1 MREII
6 SLNENWTLSFPK
18 GDHATEQVNLP
29 HTWNAVDGND
39 GNGSYLRTT
48 GVYTRTFTT
57 PKQPREGGR
66 TYVEV
71 LAAALNSTVKVN
83 GQVATT
89 HEGGFSI
96 FRADVTDLCHAGEN
110 ELTIEVSN
118 EDTPSMYPSSADF
131 TFYGGLYRGVNL
143 ISVPNAHF
151 DLDYYGGP
159 GMMVTPVPTEDGGAN
174 FTIKSFVTNPADDLT
189 VMYSIED
196 CFGREVA
203 SAVRGSADTEVTI
216 YVPDAQLWS
225 MDEPNLYTV
234 VATLQRN
241 NEEVDEIAANIG
253 VRSFKVTPDEGFSIN
268 GVPTPLRGVSRHQDR
283 VFEGNALTAEEH
295 YDDAM
300 LIKELGAN
308 TIRLAHYQHSQDFYD
323 ACDEIGF
330 AVWAEIPFISVF
342 KKGEGAHKHVMEEM
356 KELIIQNYN
365 HPSIMFWGISN
376 EILIGGISQELV
388 DTHHDLE
395 KLCKEL
401 DPTRLTTIA
410 HVSTTPVNG
419 PMHHITDLESY
430 NHYFGWYG
438 GKMEQNGPWLDQ
450 FHAEHPDICI
460 GISEYG
466 CEGIINWHSNTP
478 QCKDYTEEYQALY
491 HEHMAQVFEDRP
503 WVWASHVWNMFD
515 FGCAARNEGGVSGR
529 NNKGLITMDRKT
541 KKDSYFVYQ
550 AYWTQT
556 PMVHIAGRRHAQRA
570 GETTEIKVY
579 SNQDTVVLYVNGKE
593 AGQQTAH
600 RVFKFNAALN
610 EGFNTIV
617 AVAGDVKD
625 SITLEK
631 VAEEPG
637 YYTLPEFN
645 ERQEGVANWFKQI
658 GSMDLTAPMEFPE
671 GYYSVKDTMEDLAKN
686 EEALALAA
694 KAVKLATN
702 FDIKPGVGMWDMMK
716 KMTPEA
722 MSNMISGMPEGFIE
736 SLNAQL
742 IKVKK

>member
-48 GVYTRTFTT
+48 GVYTRTFTA

-96 FRADVTDLCHAGEN
+96 FRADVTDLCHEGEN

-143 ISVPNAHF
+143 ISVPDAHF

-216 YVPDAQLWS
+216 YIPDAQLWS

-241 NEEVDEIAANIG
+241 NEEVDEIAANVG

-593 AGQQTAH
+593 VGQQTAH

-645 ERQEGVANWFKQI
+645 ERQEGVANWFKQV

>member
-1 MREII
+1 M
-6 SLNENWTLSFPK
+6 
-18 GDHATEQVNLP
+18 
-29 HTWNAVDGND
+29 
-39 GNGSYLRTT
+39 
-48 GVYTRTFTT
+48 
-57 PKQPREGGR
+57 
-66 TYVEV
+66 
-71 LAAALNSTVKVN
+71 
-83 GQVATT
+83 
-89 HEGGFSI
+89 
-96 FRADVTDLCHAGEN
+96 
-110 ELTIEVSN
+110 
-118 EDTPSMYPSSADF
+118 
-131 TFYGGLYRGVNL
+131 
-143 ISVPNAHF
+143 
-151 DLDYYGGP
+151 
-159 GMMVTPVPTEDGGAN
+159 
-174 FTIKSFVTNPADDLT
+174 
-189 VMYSIED
+189 
-196 CFGREVA
+196 
-203 SAVRGSADTEVTI
+203 
-216 YVPDAQLWS
+216 
-225 MDEPNLYTV
+225 
-234 VATLQRN
+234 
-241 NEEVDEIAANIG
+241 
-253 VRSFKVTPDEGFSIN
+253 
-268 GVPTPLRGVSRHQDR
+268 
-283 VFEGNALTAEEH
+283 FEGNALTAEEH

-342 KKGEGAHKHVMEEM
+342 KKGEGAHTHVMEEM

-410 HVSTTPVNG
+410 HVSHTPVDG

-438 GKMEQNGPWLDQ
+438 GKMEQNGPWLDK
-450 FHAEHPDICI
+450 FHADHPDICI

-478 QCKDYTEEYQALY
+478 ECKDYTEEYQALY

-529 NNKGLITMDRKT
+529 NNKGLVTMDRKT

-593 AGQQTAH
+593 VGQQTAH
-600 RVFKFNAALN
+600 RVFKFDVALN
-610 EGFNTIV
+610 EGFNTIL

-631 VAEEPG
+631 VAEEPS

-645 ERQEGVANWFKQI
+645 ARQEGVANWFKQV
-658 GSMDLTAPMEFPE
+658 GSLDLDLKAPMEFPE
-671 GYYSVKDTMEDLAKN
+671 GYYSIKDNMEEVSKCPEAFALVAKV
-686 EEALALAA
+686 
-694 KAVKLATN
+694 VKLTTN
-702 FDIKPGVGMWDMMK
+702 FDVKPGSGMWDMMK
-716 KMTPEA
+716 TMSPENLGNVMA
-722 MSNMISGMPEGFIE
+722 LPDGFLE

-742 IKVKK
+742 IKIKKV